1 MPSKKI
7 LVSSDPIT
15 VTVQDHEGGVSTST
29 DYVIYPCKNFK
40 SDLLLKKLLS
50 VLGALGLMSF
60 LGLQKD
66 GEPKEGDT
74 PAPRSNIELLLTLID
89 KAPAQMYS
97 IAGLVLLSNKEIMNA
112 VLTGDDALD
121 KLVAVKSEDVRLNM
135 GKGAL
140 GAIVAAGIEAMQ
152 LDDFFGRLR
161 TMLAPA
167 IAFATGTTETPVE
180 TPTE

>member
-29 DYVIYPCKNFK
+29 DYVVYPCKNFK

-60 LGLQKD
+60 LGIKKED
-66 GEPKEGDT
+66 TEGDT

-97 IAGLVLLSNKEIMNA
+97 IAGLVLLSNKEIMGA
-112 VLTGDDALD
+112 VLAGDDALD
-121 KLVAVKSEDVRLNM
+121 KLVAAKSEQVRLEM

-167 IAFATGTTETPVE
+167 MAFASGTQTET
-180 TPTE
+180 TPMVTE